1 MKRKKIMLAALL
13 TAAAMA
19 AENVSALAM
28 FEPYEH
34 EETFTTGYYTETTAD
49 AEREKTEQLYA
60 ARPRIERQY
69 DDLSRGLVAVPG
81 EGGTLVSWRFLG
93 TDSNKLQYNLYCNG
107 EKLNNDPIFT
117 TNYFHKDAPAG
128 AEYTLREVVT
138 GEGLD
143 NTETGAEY
151 KTKAWDKS
159 YISFKVTEREGYNI
173 DDGAIADLD
182 GDGDFEI
189 LLRRTPSMDVKTRN
203 TYPLI
208 EAYKTDGTHLWT
220 IDIGPNEI
228 NEIDINIFAAD
239 MDGDGRAEVI
249 LRSFEGT
256 VDGKGNVIGDT
267 NGDGITDYSKDENN
281 LAIFK
286 DRQYIISTPEFL
298 SVYDGMTGE
307 ELDRTALK
315 PDKEPLSEWSYRYT
329 DTPRLT
335 KRASHYLF
343 GLAYLDGITPSI
355 VFVRGAWDNVRA
367 AAWHLENG
375 KLTEDWISNTPNT
388 DDPDTIW
395 GACNHNLICA
405 DVDFDGKDEIL
416 SGPMAIDNDGSGL
429 YAVKA
434 YANDGAKQKLGHGD
448 AFDVAFMDPDF
459 NGYLVWACHE
469 TKDLLTNIELHDART
484 GVISWG
490 YGKTKD
496 TGRSRAGDIDP
507 THRGHE
513 VWGSTETLPMSFTG
527 EPFVEK
533 WNGIPARALDGTV
546 TPDTTIPMNFKL
558 YWDGDLLSELLDG
571 VTISKYNWEDK
582 TVDTIMKADGCASNC
597 GTKAVPCVCAD
608 MFGDWREEVVWKTE
622 DEKEIKIYSTSIPTS
637 YKIPTLMH
645 DPYYRSCI
653 VTQNNHYN
661 QPANLSYYLGAETQE
676 VPVFEGYVMR
686 DGQKLTNPDLKDK
699 HGAYTLYQS
708 EPGALS
714 IKLLADSPN
723 AYTGN
728 EIKKI
733 DPEDDE
739 VVPFVKDERTLVP
752 VRFIAEALGM
762 DVLFV
767 NNNEV
772 DLIGNGYVVRM
783 KIGEKE
789 YRINDIPYE
798 MDVAPEIIH
807 ERTMIPLR
815 AIGEATGRKVEWD
828 EATGLIY
835 VGVPQFYDRANA
847 AQYALALRSGADTEN
862 GK

>member
-1 MKRKKIMLAALL
+1 MLNKKMYIAAVM
-13 TAAAMA
+13 AVMFA
-19 AENVSALAM
+19 AECSSVSAK

-34 EETFTTGYYTETTAD
+34 EETFTTGYYTETNAD
-49 AEREKTEQLYA
+49 AERDKTEQLYA
-60 ARPRIERQY
+60 ARPKMERQY
-69 DDLSRGLVAVPG
+69 EDLSRGLVAVPG

-93 TDSNKLQYNLYCNG
+93 TDSEKLMYNLYCNG
-107 EKLNNDPIFT
+107 ERVNTEPIYK
-117 TNYFHKDAPAG
+117 TNFFHAGAPAG

-138 GEGLD
+138 DSG
-143 NTETGAEY
+143 NNIETGVEY
-151 KTKAWDKS
+151 KAKAWDKS

-182 GDGDFEI
+182 GDGDYEI
-189 LLRRTPSMDVKTRN
+189 LLRRTPSMDVKTRT

-220 IDIGPNEI
+220 IDEGPNEI
-228 NEIDINIFAAD
+228 NEIDINIFAYD
-239 MDGDGRAEVI
+239 MNGDGKSEVVM
-249 LRSFEGT
+249 RSFEGT
-256 VDGKGNVIGDT
+256 TDGVGNTIGDT
-267 NGDGITDYSKDENN
+267 NGDGITDYSRDEKN

-286 DRQYIISTPEFL
+286 DRQYVISTPEFL
-298 SVYDGMTGE
+298 SVYDGETGRE
-307 ELDRTALK
+307 IDRTALK

-343 GLAYLDGITPSI
+343 GLAYLDGVTPSV

-367 AAWHLENG
+367 AAWHMEDG
-375 KLTEDWISNTPNT
+375 KLKEDWICNTPNT

-416 SGPMAIDNDGSGL
+416 SGPMAIDNDGTGL

-434 YANDGAKQKLGHGD
+434 YDNDGKPQKLGHGD

-484 GVISWG
+484 GVIDWG

-513 VWGSTETLPMSFTG
+513 VWGSTETIPMNFNG
-527 EPFVEK
+527 DNLVDV

-546 TPDTTIPMNFKL
+546 TENTTIPMNFKL
-558 YWDGDLLSELLDG
+558 YWDGDLLSELLDNI
-571 VTISKYNWEDK
+571 TISKYNWEDK
-582 TVDTIMKADGCASNC
+582 SVDALMVADGCASNC

-622 DEKEIKIYSTSIPTS
+622 DEKEIRIYSTAIPTS

-653 VTQNNHYN
+653 ATQNNHYN
-661 QPANLSYYLGAETQE
+661 QPANVSYYLGAETTE
-676 VPVFEGYVMR
+676 VPMFEGYVMR
-686 DGQKLTNPDLKDK
+686 DGEKLTNPDITGA
-699 HGAYTLYQS
+699 HGEYDITDGIGKYTLVYDDDSKTITASPRSDDPSIYNDRYVICAFYDEANRLIATQS
-708 EPGALS
+708 IA
-714 IKLLADSPN
+714 
-723 AYTGN
+723 
-728 EIKKI
+728 
-733 DPEDDE
+733 
-739 VVPFVKDERTLVP
+739 
-752 VRFIAEALGM
+752 AEAGKGFSISVPEYARSENVSSARVYVWNGLQGM
-762 DVLFV
+762 KPLSQAMI
-767 NNNEV
+767 V
-772 DLIGNGYVVRM
+772 DLT
-783 KIGEKE
+783 K
-789 YRINDIPYE
+789 
-798 MDVAPEIIH
+798 
-807 ERTMIPLR
+807 
-815 AIGEATGRKVEWD
+815 
-828 EATGLIY
+828 
-835 VGVPQFYDRANA
+835 
-847 AQYALALRSGADTEN
+847 
-862 GK
+862 